1 MKLKR
6 QHFSSGFLAILMLVL
21 MAVSTTSCK
30 DTETVDTSGF
40 QLHYTSMTDIAPSM
54 SGYVI
59 ANPSYKGLPPS
70 DFAITRIT
78 FGEEGEAYTGD
89 SFQIDASSGS
99 IEILNT
105 DNLSVGV
112 YRISV
117 SCVSGGTTYSFPDI
131 VEVNFLKP
139 VPDGIVV
146 EPNLLTADYNDILDA
161 NSEAEMPTA
170 QVTTDNSA
178 EHITITGYA
187 ISNVRRGDVIYD
199 NTANPLFAISE
210 TGEISIVKGHDE
222 ATETNLVPGVYTI
235 DLKLNTRAADANS
248 ELGIYTDALQVNV
261 ISAPRGLSYADGY
274 VEAGDGTSEHPMRGF
289 TSEAPVLR
297 GSAEGANY
305 AIVAVKRNGV
315 EDESAMAKF
324 SIDAATGI
332 ITVSDDHGFVIDD
345 VYTVDVSVTNA
356 YSAEGEVYVGED
368 ALTITV
374 VDWVSAPISLSYG
387 NVSAQRLIEFT
398 ASPEYEGGTTAL
410 VYSFD
415 NLDESLADYLSID
428 SETGVISAAQ
438 MHEIT
443 PGDYTVVV
451 KASNFVGEITGTMNL
466 HVDEHPC
473 YFTYIRYGNNLGLD
487 ETTEASQFRFHSL
500 SEIQSMG
507 TITPTT
513 DINPN
518 SGATVRWS
526 SRQVIQSAGITVDEN
541 SGVLNLGTTA
551 DNWEGENGRQ
561 LPVVFVTA
569 TAALDGF
576 SYSRTVPVFFH
587 FSKPYN
593 NASYNIENVTVE
605 YTPFVFHVSPQR
617 GGRSAVP
624 VITGIADY
632 STFYMDY
639 RRAFNY
645 YNLNGVKSDGTPFV
659 DGQPNASGG
668 SFMQNMWIACG
679 NGSNLGQKTPVSFFQ
694 SNGRTPKTDP
704 TSNTLLYV
712 DNTAGSSN
720 KYSVVVNPNM
730 WYDDGWADGVFH
742 GQITI
747 TNIGLNAASDL
758 NNAVQT
764 FPIAIWF
771 DKSLN

>member
-1 MKLKR
+1 MRLKH
-6 QHFSSGFLAILMLVL
+6 QHISSGFMAILMFVFT
-21 MAVSTTSCK
+21 AVTFSSCE
-30 DTETVDTSGF
+30 DTETVDKSGF
-40 QLHYTSMTDIAPSM
+40 ALHYTSLTDIGPSM
-54 SGYVI
+54 TGVI
-59 ANPSYKGLPPS
+59 ASPSYKGSAPY
-70 DFAITRIT
+70 DFAITGIT
-78 FGEEGEAYTGD
+78 FGDENEAYTGD
-89 SFQIDASSGS
+89 CFTIDAAVGS
-99 IEILNT
+99 IEVRNT
-105 DNLSVGV
+105 ENIAVGT

-117 SCVSGGTTYSFPDI
+117 SCMSAGSFYSFPDI

-332 ITVSDDHGFVIDD
+332 ITIGDDHGFVIDD

-368 ALTITV
+368 ALTVTV

-507 TITPTT
+507 TIAPKT
-513 DINPN
+513 DFNPDG
-518 SGATVRWS
+518 GATLTWS
-526 SRQVIQSAGITVDEN
+526 SEAKFQSAGISIDRNT
-541 SGVLNLGTTA
+541 GVLTLGTTEA
-551 DNWEGENGRQ
+551 NFAREM
-561 LPVVFVTA
+561 PIIFVTA
-569 TAALDGF
+569 TATLDDF
-576 SYSRTVPVFFH
+576 SYSHVVPVFFH
-587 FSKPYN
+587 YAKEVN
-593 NASYNIENVTVE
+593 GITLE
-605 YTPFVFHVSPQR
+605 YTPFVSRTSPR
-617 GGRSAVP
+617 LGGRSSVP
-624 VITGIADY
+624 VLGGADA
-632 STFYMDY
+632 SNFLIDY
-639 RRAFNY
+639 RRSPQY
-645 YNLNGVKSDGTPFV
+645 WNLNGERSDGTPHE
-659 DGQPNASGG
+659 SGAIADNQFLTNLWTTYGAGTG
-668 SFMQNMWIACG
+668 SKDPMGFFRGTDIDH
-679 NGSNLGQKTPVSFFQ
+679 SNLSRKLG
-694 SNGRTPKTDP
+694 
-704 TSNTLLYV
+704 YV
-712 DNTAGSSN
+712 DNTSGSSN
-720 KYSVVVNPNM
+720 KYSVVVNPNL
-730 WYDDGWADGVFH
+730 WNDDGWADGVFMMTMTFTVD
-742 GQITI
+742 G
-747 TNIGLNAASDL
+747 NI
-758 NNAVQT
+758 NNVNGGT
-764 FPIAIWF
+764 EIRPIAIWL

>member
-146 EPNLLTADYNDILDA
+146 DPSLLTADYNDILDA

-332 ITVSDDHGFVIDD
+332 ITIGDDHGFVIDD

-507 TITPTT
+507 TIAPKT
-513 DINPN
+513 DFNPDG
-518 SGATVRWS
+518 GATLTWS
-526 SRQVIQSAGITVDEN
+526 SEAKFQSAGISIDRNT
-541 SGVLNLGTTA
+541 GVLTLGTTEA
-551 DNWEGENGRQ
+551 NFAREM
-561 LPVVFVTA
+561 PIIFVTA
-569 TAALDGF
+569 TATLDDF
-576 SYSRTVPVFFH
+576 SYSHVVPVFFH
-587 FSKPYN
+587 YAKEVN
-593 NASYNIENVTVE
+593 GITLE
-605 YTPFVFHVSPQR
+605 YTPFVFRTSPR
-617 GGRSAVP
+617 LGGRSSVP
-624 VITGIADY
+624 VLGGADA
-632 STFYMDY
+632 SNFLIDY
-639 RRAFNY
+639 RRSPQY
-645 YNLNGVKSDGTPFV
+645 WNLNGERSDGTPHE
-659 DGQPNASGG
+659 SGAIADNQLLTNLWTTYGAGTG
-668 SFMQNMWIACG
+668 SKDPMGFFRGTDIDR
-679 NGSNLGQKTPVSFFQ
+679 SNLSRKLG
-694 SNGRTPKTDP
+694 
-704 TSNTLLYV
+704 YV
-712 DNTAGSSN
+712 DNTSGSSN
-720 KYSVVVNPNM
+720 KYSVVVNPNL
-730 WYDDGWADGVFH
+730 WNDDGWADGVFMMTMTFTVD
-742 GQITI
+742 G
-747 TNIGLNAASDL
+747 NI
-758 NNAVQT
+758 NNVNGGT
-764 FPIAIWF
+764 EIRPIAIWL

>member
-59 ANPSYKGLPPS
+59 ATPSYKGLPPS

-332 ITVSDDHGFVIDD
+332 ITIGDDHGFVIDD

-368 ALTITV
+368 ALTVTV

-507 TITPTT
+507 TIAPKT
-513 DINPN
+513 DFNPDG
-518 SGATVRWS
+518 GATLTWS
-526 SRQVIQSAGITVDEN
+526 SEAKFQSAGISIDRNT
-541 SGVLNLGTTA
+541 GVLTLGTTEA
-551 DNWEGENGRQ
+551 NFAREM
-561 LPVVFVTA
+561 PIIFVTA
-569 TAALDGF
+569 TATLDDF
-576 SYSRTVPVFFH
+576 SYSHVVPVFFH
-587 FSKPYN
+587 YAKEVN
-593 NASYNIENVTVE
+593 GITLE
-605 YTPFVFHVSPQR
+605 YTPFVFRTSPR
-617 GGRSAVP
+617 LGGRSSVP
-624 VITGIADY
+624 VLGGADA
-632 STFYMDY
+632 SNFLIDY
-639 RRAFNY
+639 RRSPQY
-645 YNLNGVKSDGTPFV
+645 WNLNGERSDGTPHE
-659 DGQPNASGG
+659 SGAIADNQFLTNLWTTYGAGTG
-668 SFMQNMWIACG
+668 SKDPMGFFRGTDIDH
-679 NGSNLGQKTPVSFFQ
+679 SNLSRKLG
-694 SNGRTPKTDP
+694 
-704 TSNTLLYV
+704 YV
-712 DNTAGSSN
+712 DNTSGSSN
-720 KYSVVVNPNM
+720 KYSVVVNPNL
-730 WYDDGWADGVFH
+730 WNDDGWADGVFMMTMTFTVD
-742 GQITI
+742 G
-747 TNIGLNAASDL
+747 NI
-758 NNAVQT
+758 NNVNGGT
-764 FPIAIWF
+764 EIRPIAIWL

>member
-1 MKLKR
+1 MRLKH
-6 QHFSSGFLAILMLVL
+6 QHISSGFMAILMFVFT
-21 MAVSTTSCK
+21 AVTFSSCE
-30 DTETVDTSGF
+30 DTETVDKSGF
-40 QLHYTSMTDIAPSM
+40 ALHYTSLTDIGPSM
-54 SGYVI
+54 TGVI
-59 ANPSYKGLPPS
+59 ASPSYKGSAPY
-70 DFAITRIT
+70 DFAITGIT
-78 FGEEGEAYTGD
+78 FGDENEAYTGD
-89 SFQIDASSGS
+89 CFTIDAAVGS
-99 IEILNT
+99 IEVRNT
-105 DNLSVGV
+105 ENIAVGT

-117 SCVSGGTTYSFPDI
+117 SCMSAGSFYSFPDI

-297 GSAEGANY
+297 GSAEGVNY

-332 ITVSDDHGFVIDD
+332 ITIGDDHGFVIDD

-368 ALTITV
+368 ALTVTV

-507 TITPTT
+507 TIAPKT
-513 DINPN
+513 DFNPDG
-518 SGATVRWS
+518 GATLTWS
-526 SRQVIQSAGITVDEN
+526 SEAKFQSAGISIDRNT
-541 SGVLNLGTTA
+541 GVLTLGTTEA
-551 DNWEGENGRQ
+551 NFAREM
-561 LPVVFVTA
+561 PIIFVTA
-569 TAALDGF
+569 TATLDDF
-576 SYSRTVPVFFH
+576 SYSHVVPVFFH
-587 FSKPYN
+587 YAKEVN
-593 NASYNIENVTVE
+593 GITLE
-605 YTPFVFHVSPQR
+605 YTPFVFRTSPR
-617 GGRSAVP
+617 LGGRSSVP
-624 VITGIADY
+624 VLGGADA
-632 STFYMDY
+632 SNFLIDY
-639 RRAFNY
+639 RRSPQY
-645 YNLNGVKSDGTPFV
+645 WNLNGERSDGTPHE
-659 DGQPNASGG
+659 SGAIADNQFLTNLWTTYGAGTG
-668 SFMQNMWIACG
+668 SKDPMGFFRGTDIDH
-679 NGSNLGQKTPVSFFQ
+679 SNLSRKLG
-694 SNGRTPKTDP
+694 
-704 TSNTLLYV
+704 YV
-712 DNTAGSSN
+712 DNTSGSSN
-720 KYSVVVNPNM
+720 KYSVVVNPNL
-730 WYDDGWADGVFH
+730 WNDDGWADGVFMMTMTFTVD
-742 GQITI
+742 G
-747 TNIGLNAASDL
+747 NI
-758 NNAVQT
+758 NNVNGGT
-764 FPIAIWF
+764 EIRPIAIWL

>member
-1 MKLKR
+1 
-6 QHFSSGFLAILMLVL
+6 
-21 MAVSTTSCK
+21 
-30 DTETVDTSGF
+30 
-40 QLHYTSMTDIAPSM
+40 
-54 SGYVI
+54 
-59 ANPSYKGLPPS
+59 
-70 DFAITRIT
+70 ITRIT

-332 ITVSDDHGFVIDD
+332 ITIGDDHGFVIDD

-368 ALTITV
+368 ALTVTV

-507 TITPTT
+507 TIAPKT
-513 DINPN
+513 DFNPDG
-518 SGATVRWS
+518 GATLTWS
-526 SRQVIQSAGITVDEN
+526 SEAKFQSAGISIDRNT
-541 SGVLNLGTTA
+541 GVLTLGTTEA
-551 DNWEGENGRQ
+551 NFAREM
-561 LPVVFVTA
+561 PIIFVTA
-569 TAALDGF
+569 TATLDDF
-576 SYSRTVPVFFH
+576 SYSHVVPVFFH
-587 FSKPYN
+587 YAKEVN
-593 NASYNIENVTVE
+593 GITLE
-605 YTPFVFHVSPQR
+605 YTPFVFRTSPR
-617 GGRSAVP
+617 LGGRSSVP
-624 VITGIADY
+624 VLGGADA
-632 STFYMDY
+632 SNFLIDY
-639 RRAFNY
+639 RRSPQY
-645 YNLNGVKSDGTPFV
+645 WNLNGERSDGTPHE
-659 DGQPNASGG
+659 SGAIADNQFLTNLWTTYGAGTG
-668 SFMQNMWIACG
+668 SKDPMGFFRGTDIDH
-679 NGSNLGQKTPVSFFQ
+679 SNLSRKLG
-694 SNGRTPKTDP
+694 
-704 TSNTLLYV
+704 YV
-712 DNTAGSSN
+712 DNTSGSSN
-720 KYSVVVNPNM
+720 KYSVVVNPNL
-730 WYDDGWADGVFH
+730 WNDDGWADGVFMMTMTFTVD
-742 GQITI
+742 G
-747 TNIGLNAASDL
+747 NI
-758 NNAVQT
+758 NNVNGGT
-764 FPIAIWF
+764 EIRPIAIWL

>member
-1 MKLKR
+1 MRLKH
-6 QHFSSGFLAILMLVL
+6 QHISSGFMAILMSVFT
-21 MAVSTTSCK
+21 AVTFSSCE
-30 DTETVDTSGF
+30 DTETVDKSGF
-40 QLHYTSMTDIAPSM
+40 ALHYTSLTDIGPSM
-54 SGYVI
+54 TGVI
-59 ANPSYKGLPPS
+59 ASPSYKGSAPY

-332 ITVSDDHGFVIDD
+332 ITIGDDHGFVIDD

-368 ALTITV
+368 ALTVTV

-507 TITPTT
+507 TIAPKT
-513 DINPN
+513 DFNPDG
-518 SGATVRWS
+518 GATLTWS
-526 SRQVIQSAGITVDEN
+526 SEAKFQSAGISIDRNT
-541 SGVLNLGTTA
+541 GVLTLGTTEA
-551 DNWEGENGRQ
+551 NFAREM
-561 LPVVFVTA
+561 PIIFVTA
-569 TAALDGF
+569 TATLDDF
-576 SYSRTVPVFFH
+576 SYSHVVPVFFH
-587 FSKPYN
+587 YAKEVN
-593 NASYNIENVTVE
+593 GITLE
-605 YTPFVFHVSPQR
+605 YTPFVFRTSPR
-617 GGRSAVP
+617 LGGRSSVP
-624 VITGIADY
+624 VLGGADA
-632 STFYMDY
+632 SNFLIDY
-639 RRAFNY
+639 RRSPQY
-645 YNLNGVKSDGTPFV
+645 WNLNGERSDGTPHE
-659 DGQPNASGG
+659 SGAIADNQFLTNLWTTYGAGTG
-668 SFMQNMWIACG
+668 SKDPMGFFRGTDIDH
-679 NGSNLGQKTPVSFFQ
+679 SNLSRKLG
-694 SNGRTPKTDP
+694 
-704 TSNTLLYV
+704 YV
-712 DNTAGSSN
+712 DNTSGSSN
-720 KYSVVVNPNM
+720 KYSVVVNPNL
-730 WYDDGWADGVFH
+730 WNDDGWADGVFMMTMTFTVD
-742 GQITI
+742 G
-747 TNIGLNAASDL
+747 NI
-758 NNAVQT
+758 NNVNGGT
-764 FPIAIWF
+764 EIRPIAIWL

>member
-1 MKLKR
+1 
-6 QHFSSGFLAILMLVL
+6 
-21 MAVSTTSCK
+21 
-30 DTETVDTSGF
+30 
-40 QLHYTSMTDIAPSM
+40 
-54 SGYVI
+54 
-59 ANPSYKGLPPS
+59 
-70 DFAITRIT
+70 
-78 FGEEGEAYTGD
+78 
-89 SFQIDASSGS
+89 
-99 IEILNT
+99 
-105 DNLSVGV
+105 
-112 YRISV
+112 
-117 SCVSGGTTYSFPDI
+117 
-131 VEVNFLKP
+131 
-139 VPDGIVV
+139 
-146 EPNLLTADYNDILDA
+146 
-161 NSEAEMPTA
+161 
-170 QVTTDNSA
+170 
-178 EHITITGYA
+178 
-187 ISNVRRGDVIYD
+187 
-199 NTANPLFAISE
+199 
-210 TGEISIVKGHDE
+210 
-222 ATETNLVPGVYTI
+222 
-235 DLKLNTRAADANS
+235 
-248 ELGIYTDALQVNV
+248 
-261 ISAPRGLSYADGY
+261 
-274 VEAGDGTSEHPMRGF
+274 
-289 TSEAPVLR
+289 
-297 GSAEGANY
+297 
-305 AIVAVKRNGV
+305 
-315 EDESAMAKF
+315 
-324 SIDAATGI
+324 
-332 ITVSDDHGFVIDD
+332 
-345 VYTVDVSVTNA
+345 
-356 YSAEGEVYVGED
+356 
-368 ALTITV
+368 
-374 VDWVSAPISLSYG
+374 
-387 NVSAQRLIEFT
+387 
-398 ASPEYEGGTTAL
+398 
-410 VYSFD
+410 
-415 NLDESLADYLSID
+415 
-428 SETGVISAAQ
+428 
-438 MHEIT
+438 
-443 PGDYTVVV
+443 
-451 KASNFVGEITGTMNL
+451 
-466 HVDEHPC
+466 
-473 YFTYIRYGNNLGLD
+473 
-487 ETTEASQFRFHSL
+487 
-500 SEIQSMG
+500 MG

-526 SRQVIQSAGITVDEN
+526 SRQVVQSAGITVDEN

-569 TAALDGF
+569 TATLDGF

-624 VITGIADY
+624 VIMGIADY